1 MSKNLLQKLNENY
14 NDNNLEELDKHI
26 DKKQS
31 TKSFRMIEK
40 HTGPTEVKVTDKSM
54 KKLAKVVLD
63 L

>member
-1 MSKNLLQKLNENY
+1 MCSNLLQKLNENY
-14 NDNNLEELDKHI
+14 NDINLEELDKNI
-26 DKKQS
+26 EKKQS
-31 TKSFRMIEK
+31 TKSLRMTEK

>member
-1 MSKNLLQKLNENY
+1 MSKNLIQTINENY
-14 NDNNLEELDKHI
+14 NYENLKDLDKHI
-26 DKKQS
+26 NKKQP
-31 TKSFRMIEK
+31 TKSLRMIEK

>member
-1 MSKNLLQKLNENY
+1 MSKNLLQKINENY
-14 NDNNLEELDKHI
+14 NEINLEELDKNI
-26 DKKQS
+26 YKKQPS
-31 TKSFRMIEK
+31 KSLRMIDK

>member
-1 MSKNLLQKLNENY
+1 MSKNLLQKINENY
-14 NDNNLEELDKHI
+14 NDINLEELDKNI
-26 DKKQS
+26 YKKQPS
-31 TKSFRMIEK
+31 KSLRMIDK